1 MSNKWEFTL
10 RAIGI
15 ICTFIFICISC
26 IACFFF
32 NNKIGNIE
40 VNNIKI
46 RVNLESLGISE
57 FEMLYSDNVED
68 IKLMEEWL
76 DSLRNDRGSF
86 AYMYITFVPGEIELN
101 FDNVNVSFGVDNLV
115 INTKDNGKDLQSLKK
130 MDELDFKMKERLK
143 EIVKKEIKKRNYSFP
158 YENNSY
164 IFNKTKSD

>member
-46 RVNLESLGISE
+46 IVNKKSE
-57 FEMLYSDNVED
+57 ILYPNDRENIEFM
-68 IKLMEEWL
+68 KKWL
-76 DSLRNDRGSF
+76 NNLRKDRGSF
-86 AYMYITFVPGEIELN
+86 AYMYISFAPTEIEL
-101 FDNVNVSFGVDNLV
+101 FLSDIRISFGSDDLIVY
-115 INTKDNGKDLQSLKK
+115 TKDNSNTYIQSVKK
-130 MDELDFKMKERLK
+130 MDDFDLKMKEHLQKIIEK
-143 EIVKKEIKKRNYSFP
+143 EKIMKNYSFP
-158 YENNSY
+158 VDIRKEY
-164 IFNKTKSD
+164 FQK